1 MKVKTRF
8 APSPTGFLHM
18 GSARTALFNWLFARH
33 HGGEFILRI
42 EDTDRERSKKEFEV
56 EIIES
61 LKWLGLDWDAPLV
74 YQMDRLAIYQKYAE
88 KLIAE
93 GKAVRE
99 GEGQAVRFKSP
110 KVMIGWDDVIRGR
123 IEFDGNLLNDLVLLK
138 SDGVPTYNFAVV
150 IDDHEMGITHVI
162 RGEDHISNTP
172 KQIPLYAA
180 LGFEMPKFAHIPL
193 ILGEDRSRLSKRH
206 GATSVRDYKLAG
218 YLPQAIVNYL
228 ALLGWSPGNNQEI
241 IALAEMI
248 EKFSLE
254 RVQST
259 GAIFNIKKMDWV
271 NGEYIRAFSPETLKG
286 LFIETLLASGLIT
299 EAPESGWMDRFTALY
314 RERVFVLKDLPSE
327 TAFSFK
333 DEAPWDEEGDKVLKK
348 DAKLPEI
355 FVKYADC
362 LAALPDFGHESVE
375 KASREFMTAVGVSGK
390 QFIHPCRIAV
400 TGRMVSP
407 GFFDTVSLVGKERS
421 VKRLRA
427 AAEKLKAAGVQ
438 GQ

>member
-1 MKVKTRF
+1 
-8 APSPTGFLHM
+8 M

-42 EDTDRERSKKEFEV
+42 EDTDKERSKKEFEV

-61 LKWLGLDWDAPLV
+61 LQWLGLDWDAPLV
-74 YQMDRLAIYQKYAE
+74 YQMDRLDVYQRYAE

-150 IDDHEMGITHVI
+150 VDDHEMGITHVI

-172 KQIPLYAA
+172 KQIPLYDA
-180 LGFEMPKFAHIPL
+180 LGFTMPKFAHIPL

-228 ALLGWSPGNNQEI
+228 ALLGWSPGNNLEI
-241 IALAEMI
+241 ITLKEMI

-271 NGEYIRAFSPETLKG
+271 NGEYIRSFAPEELKR
-286 LFIETLLASGLIT
+286 LFVESLKAAGSIT
-299 EAPESGWMDRFTALY
+299 EEPAAEWMDRFTALY

-327 TAFSFK
+327 TTFFFK
-333 DEAPWDEEGDKVLKK
+333 DDAPWDEEGDKVLKK
-348 DAKLPEI
+348 DPKLPEI

-375 KASREFMTAVGVSGK
+375 KASREFMVSVGFSGK
-390 QFIHPCRIAV
+390 QFIHPCRVAV

-407 GFFDTVSLVGKERS
+407 GFFETVSLVGKDRV

-427 AAEKLKAAGVQ
+427 AAEKLKSAAVE

>member
-8 APSPTGFLHM
+8 APSPTGYLHV

-42 EDTDRERSKKEFEV
+42 EDTDRERSKKEFEA

-61 LKWLGLDWDAPLV
+61 LQWLGMNWDAPLV
-74 YQMDRLAIYQKYAE
+74 HQMGRLEVYRAYAD
-88 KLIAE
+88 KLVAE

-99 GEGQAVRFKSP
+99 GDGAAVRFKSP
-110 KVMIGWDDVIRGR
+110 QVTIGWEDVIRGR
-123 IEFDGNLLNDLVLLK
+123 IEFDGKLLGDLVLMK
-138 SDGVPTYNFAVV
+138 TDGTPTYNFAVV
-150 IDDHEMGITHVI
+150 VDDHEMGITHVI

-172 KQIPLYAA
+172 KQIPLYSA
-180 LGFEMPKFAHIPL
+180 LGFEIPKFAHIPL

-218 YLPQAIVNYL
+218 YLPQAMINYL

-241 IALAEMI
+241 INLEEMVQ
-248 EKFSLE
+248 KFTLE

-259 GAIFNIKKMDWV
+259 GAIFNIQKMDWV
-271 NGEYIRAFSPETLKG
+271 NGEYIRSFAPDVLKR
-286 LFIETLLASGLIT
+286 LFVEQLMAAGLIK
-299 EAPESGWMDRFTALY
+299 EEPSAEWMDRFTALY
-314 RERVFVLKDLPSE
+314 RERVFVLKDLPKE
-327 TAFSFK
+327 TTFLFQDAA
-333 DEAPWDEEGDKVLKK
+333 DWDEEGDKVLKK
-348 DAKLPEI
+348 DPKLPQI
-355 FVKYADC
+355 FVEYADC
-362 LAALPDFGHESVE
+362 LAGLADFGHDSVE
-375 KASREFMTAVGVSGK
+375 KASREFMAAAGVTGK

-407 GFFDTVSLVGKERS
+407 GFFDTVSLVGKDRA

-427 AAEKLKAAGVQ
+427 AAEKLKSAGIS
-438 GQ
+438 G

>member
-8 APSPTGFLHM
+8 APSPTGFLHV

-42 EDTDRERSKKEFEV
+42 EDTDKERSKKEFEA

-61 LKWLGLDWDAPLV
+61 LQWLGLNWDAPLV
-74 YQMDRLAIYQKYAE
+74 YQMDRLEVYKKYAD
-88 KLIAE
+88 KLVSE

-99 GEGQAVRFKSP
+99 GDGAAVRFKSP
-110 KVMIGWDDVIRGR
+110 QVMIGWDDVIRGR
-123 IEFDGNLLNDLVLLK
+123 IEFDGKLLNDLVLMK
-138 SDGVPTYNFAVV
+138 SDGTPTYNFAVV
-150 IDDHEMGITHVI
+150 VDDHEMGITHVI

-172 KQIPLYAA
+172 KQIPLYSA

-218 YLPQAIVNYL
+218 YLPQAMINYL

-241 IALAEMI
+241 IGLQEMV
-248 EKFSLE
+248 EKFTLE

-271 NGEYIRAFSPETLKG
+271 NGEYIRSFPPAELKR
-286 LFIETLLASGLIT
+286 LFTEALLTSGLIQS
-299 EAPESGWMDRFTALY
+299 APADEWMDRFTALY
-314 RERVFVLKDLPSE
+314 RERVFVMKDLGVE
-327 TAFSFK
+327 TAFFFR
-333 DEAPWDEEGDKVLKK
+333 DAADWDEEGDKVLKK
-348 DAKLPEI
+348 DPKLPEI

-362 LAALPDFGHESVE
+362 LAGLPDFGHESVE
-375 KASREFMTAVGVSGK
+375 KASREFMTQVGVTGK

-407 GFFDTVSLVGKERS
+407 GFFETVSLVGKDRS

-427 AAEKLKAAGVQ
+427 AAEKLKATQIAS
-438 GQ
+438 

>member
-1 MKVKTRF
+1 MKIQTRF

-33 HGGEFILRI
+33 HGGTFILRI
-42 EDTDRERSKKEFEV
+42 EDTDRERSKKEFEE

-74 YQMDRLAIYQKYAE
+74 YQMDRLDIYHRYAE

-99 GEGQAVRFKSP
+99 GDGQAVRFKSP

-150 IDDHEMGITHVI
+150 VDDHEMGITHVI

-206 GATSVRDYKLAG
+206 GATSVRDYRAAG
-218 YLPQAIVNYL
+218 YLPEAIINYL

-241 IALAEMI
+241 IGLQEMI

-271 NGEYIRAFSPETLKG
+271 NGEYIRAFSPEKLKELFVQSLIDAG
-286 LFIETLLASGLIT
+286 LVTA
-299 EAPESGWMDRFTALY
+299 APDAAWMDRFTALY
-314 RERVFVLKDLPSE
+314 RERVFVLKDLPAE
-327 TAFSFK
+327 TAFFFR
-333 DEAPWDEEGDKVLKK
+333 DEAPWDEEGDRVLKK
-348 DAKLPEI
+348 DAKLSEI

-362 LAALPDFGHESVE
+362 LAGLSDFGHESVE
-375 KASREFMTAVGVSGK
+375 KASREFMAAAGVSGK

-407 GFFDTVSLVGKERS
+407 GFFETVSLVGKDRA

-427 AAEKLKAAGVQ
+427 AAEKLKNAGVSS
-438 GQ
+438 

>member
-1 MKVKTRF
+1 VKVKTRF

-42 EDTDRERSKKEFEV
+42 EDTDQERSKKEFEV

-61 LKWLGLDWDAPLV
+61 LKWLGINWDADLV
-74 YQMDRLAIYQKYAE
+74 YQMDRIEIYKKYADQ
-88 KLIAE
+88 LVAE

-123 IEFDGNLLNDLVLLK
+123 IEFDGNLLNDLVLMK
-138 SDGVPTYNFAVV
+138 SDGTPTYNFAVV

-172 KQIPLYAA
+172 KQIPLYDA
-180 LGFEMPKFAHIPL
+180 LGFAMPKFAHIPL

-206 GATSVRDYKLAG
+206 GATSVRDYRAAG
-218 YLPQAIVNYL
+218 YLHEAIVNYL

-241 IALAEMI
+241 IGLQEMI

-271 NGEYIRAFSPETLKG
+271 NGEYIRSFAPEKLKQ
-286 LFIETLLASGLIT
+286 LFTDALVESGVPAASL
-299 EAPESGWMDRFTALY
+299 ESGWMDRFTALY
-314 RERVFVLKDLPSE
+314 RERVFVLKDLPTE
-327 TAFSFK
+327 TTFFFK
-333 DEAPWDEEGDKVLKK
+333 DEAPWDEEGEAVLKK
-348 DAKLPEI
+348 DVKLPEI

-375 KASREFMTAVGVSGK
+375 KASRDFMKEIGVTGK
-390 QFIHPCRIAV
+390 QFIHPCRVAV

-407 GFFDTVSLVGKERS
+407 GFFETLSLVGKDRV

-427 AAEKLKAAGVQ
+427 AAEKLKSTAPAAS
-438 GQ
+438 

>member
-61 LKWLGLDWDAPLV
+61 LKWLGIDWDAPLV

-123 IEFDGNLLNDLVLLK
+123 IEFDGNLLNDLELLK

-286 LFIETLLASGLIT
+286 LFIETLLASGLVT

-327 TAFSFK
+327 TAFFFK

-375 KASREFMTAVGVSGK
+375 KASREFMTAAGVSGK

-407 GFFDTVSLVGKERS
+407 GFFDTVSLVGKDRA